1 MPAGSS
7 VSFAPSEILP
17 LRAYNPSSTDCA
29 LLGLPR
35 ADSRISRESDE
46 RRTPSSKRLII
57 QTRMSARPNTGI
69 LAEDGGED
77 FGGKAR
83 GEEACEPK
91 DALCRGGSD
100 RRGDYRH
107 WRRRRHP
114 DGPAEEVPDRAV
126 VQQQRPLRGHGEQ
139 PCDRPEEQHRVVRES
154 PSHPEVRDL
163 GELSA
168 GPEPGEVAVLP
179 AGMVPRLQRYGR
191 LCRAVPGELRFAK
204 LRILLQQRERCPM
217 GPSGAE
223 LDE

>member
-17 LRAYNPSSTDCA
+17 LRAYNPSSTECA

-126 VQQQRPLRGHGEQ
+126 VQQQRPLRRSEEHTSELQSPMYLVCRLLLEKKKNDSRRWDAIGRKARRARNTIRSAQ
-139 PCDRPEEQHRVVRES
+139 PS
-154 PSHPEVRDL
+154 PS
-163 GELSA
+163 
-168 GPEPGEVAVLP
+168 
-179 AGMVPRLQRYGR
+179 PRNTT
-191 LCRAVPGELRFAK
+191 
-204 LRILLQQRERCPM
+204 
-217 GPSGAE
+217 STHS
-223 LDE
+223 